1 MRVKFV
7 SWKWLQTVIAAMG
20 MAASSWA
27 AEPTVLRVSV
37 STAWN
42 LPIAQ
47 VEDDRLRSGILMDLY
62 QAIGQKTGL
71 PIAPVVLPRKRID
84 GAVARGAIDL
94 RCHIHP
100 KWMDSP
106 DNYAWSKPLFTLRDV
121 LFAHEGTPAL
131 ESIAHIPA
139 GTPIST
145 TLGYAYPKLDALF
158 ADGRLRRDDAV
169 EEEKVLLKM
178 TADRT
183 PYGLVNSLALDWYRK
198 KVPDH
203 KLAPWVLE
211 IDSQPIHCAA
221 PKNAAVA
228 PARTLAVIEE
238 LRKSG
243 RIDAILR
250 AYR

>member
-1 MRVKFV
+1 
-7 SWKWLQTVIAAMG
+7 MG
-20 MAASSWA
+20 TTATSWA

-37 STAWN
+37 STSWN

-47 VEDDRLRSGILMDLY
+47 VEDNRLQSGILMDLY
-62 QAIGQKTGL
+62 QAIGQRTGL
-71 PIAPVVLPRKRID
+71 PIDPVVLPRKRIE
-84 GAVARGAIDL
+84 GAVVSGAIDL
-94 RCHIHP
+94 RCYIHP
-100 KWMDSP
+100 KWTGASD
-106 DNYAWSKPLFTLRDV
+106 DYEWSKPLFKLRDV

-131 ESIAHIPA
+131 EAIARIPA

-178 TADRT
+178 TAGRT

-198 KVPDH
+198 KVPAH
-203 KLAPWVLE
+203 RLAPWTLE

-228 PARTLAVIEE
+228 PARTLAAIEE